1 MKKLV
6 SSLMIAA
13 AVTLSAGTTLAA
25 QAQDNQ
31 PEAKSLDELLQLVE
45 KNRIS
50 SRQISEE
57 REQEFMSAR
66 ADKQALLNKAKQQLK
81 DEQARGKRLQ
91 NQFSENEI
99 TLANK
104 EQELE
109 NAKGTLGEMF
119 GVVRGAATETIGRI
133 ATSIV
138 SAQYPGREDVLQSLS
153 EAKELPTLSELE
165 DLWTALLTEMVQSGK
180 VVQFDAE
187 VFSLAGGSE
196 QRTVTRIGVFNLISD
211 DQYLTYNDSTEQIQ
225 PLGRQ
230 PDGYVTSQAD
240 TFTSTESGYAG
251 VYLDPSKGQIL
262 GLLTQKAT
270 LMERYHQGGTVGYVI
285 TVVLII
291 GLIISLFKLV
301 TLTVIGG
308 KMRSQLKNVDNPSD
322 KNPLGRVLKVY
333 HENKDAD
340 AENLELKLDEAIMR
354 ETPKIESG
362 INVVKIFA
370 AIAPLLGLLG
380 TVVGMIGTFQSITLF
395 GTGDPK
401 IMAGDISMAL
411 VTTAM
416 GLIAAIP
423 LILAHSIVAARS
435 KSIVH
440 LLDEQAAGIVAA
452 HSEKE

>member
-1 MKKLV
+1 MKQLAK
-6 SSLMIAA
+6 SLMIAA

-25 QAQDNQ
+25 SAQDSNT
-31 PEAKSLDELLQLVE
+31 EAKSLEELMQLVE
-45 KNRIS
+45 KNRVS
-50 SRQISEE
+50 SRELSAE
-57 REQEFMSAR
+57 REREFTAAR
-66 ADKQALLNKAKQQLK
+66 ADKQALLNQAKQQLR
-81 DEQARGKRLQ
+81 DEEARGKRLQ

-138 SAQYPGREDVLQSLS
+138 SAQYPGREDVLESLS
-153 EAKELPTLSELE
+153 EAKELPTLPELE
-165 DLWTALLTEMVQSGK
+165 ELWMALLTEMVQSGK
-180 VVQFDAE
+180 IVQFDTE
-187 VFSLAGGSE
+187 VYQLDGGVE
-196 QRTVTRIGVFNLISD
+196 NKQVTRVGVFNLVSG
-211 DQYLTYNDSTEQIQ
+211 DQYLTYNDSTEQVQ

-230 PDGYVTSQAD
+230 PEGFITSQTESFTEAD
-240 TFTSTESGYAG
+240 SGYAG
-251 VYLDPSKGQIL
+251 VYLDPSRGQIL

-270 LMERYHQGGTVGYVI
+270 LEERYHQGGTVGYVI

-291 GLIISLFKLV
+291 GLLIAVYKLV
-301 TLTVIGG
+301 TLTAVGG
-308 KMRSQLKNVDNPSD
+308 KIRSQLKNIENPSD
-322 KNPLGRVLKVY
+322 KNPLGRILKVY
-333 HENKDAD
+333 QANKGTD
-340 AENLELKLDEAIMR
+340 AENLELKLDEAILK

-423 LILAHSIVAARS
+423 LILAHSIVAGRS

-440 LLDEQAAGIVAA
+440 ILDEQAAGIVAA
-452 HSEKE
+452 HTEKE